1 MDDLSEAGLIEDSI
15 KIFWKTADI
24 DSWTSVLMYV
34 TDEPDTC
41 TGWIPAT
48 ADSVMI
54 QYFIIAADSS
64 GRFEQ
69 SPLAGYHEFFALPT
83 NACQTWDLGDMDNS
97 GTLGVIDILML
108 ADMVLTGQ
116 SLGVCCDTIAD
127 INDDGSLNVMDVVML
142 VNQVLFP

>member
-1 MDDLSEAGLIEDSI
+1 M
-15 KIFWKTADI
+15 
-24 DSWTSVLMYV
+24 LMYV